1 MFGRR
6 QFAKAMGVAAFAV
19 PAIGRAKKFPA
30 GRVTMVVP
38 FPAGAATDISAR
50 VYAERLS
57 AIWGQPVVIDNKGGG
72 NGIPAA
78 ESVARAK
85 PDGLTL
91 FATSAMTQVVNPAIY
106 DKLPYDPIADFA
118 PISRMGTSP
127 FVLLVDRNSPINTAA
142 ELTAKLKA
150 EPGKHNYGAGALPA
164 RVASELYKMAAGV
177 DAVYVGYKSN
187 PQAIPDV
194 QSGLLTFMM
203 IDTVNAK
210 IAMDRG
216 ALKGLFV
223 TDSERYAAVPAMPTA
238 AEAGLPEVLLTTWTG
253 FYAPKGTPAEIVD
266 RINADLYAV
275 SAMPEVVERLAALG
289 GTPKLM
295 RPAEFAAFAS
305 AEKERWGQ
313 IIRRANIKVE

>member
-1 MFGRR
+1 
-6 QFAKAMGVAAFAV
+6 
-19 PAIGRAKKFPA
+19 
-30 GRVTMVVP
+30 MVVP

-57 AIWGQPVVIDNKGGG
+57 ALWGQPVVIDNKGGG

-85 PDGLTL
+85 PDGLTI

-106 DKLPYDPIADFA
+106 DKLPYDPIADFEA
-118 PISRMGTSP
+118 VTRMGTSP
-127 FVLLVDRNSPINTAA
+127 FVLLVDRNSPINSAA

-210 IAMDRG
+210 IAIDRG

-223 TDSERYAAVPAMPTA
+223 TDGERYAAVARH
-238 AEAGLPEVLLTTWTG
+238 AERGRG
-253 FYAPKGTPAEIVD
+253 
-266 RINADLYAV
+266 
-275 SAMPEVVERLAALG
+275 RLARGAAHDLDRLLCAQGHAARDRAAHQRRHPHRRRHSRRCWSVSTRLG
-289 GTPKLM
+289 GAPRLM
-295 RPAEFAAFAS
+295 NPEDFAAFTRS
-305 AEKERWGQ
+305 EKERWGQ

>member
-1 MFGRR
+1 MTLG
-6 QFAKAMGVAAFAV
+6 AVAVSA
-19 PAIGRAKKFPA
+19 PAIVHAQKFPA

-50 VYAERLS
+50 IYAERLS
-57 AIWGQPVVIDNKGGG
+57 ALWGQPVVIDNKGGG

-85 PDGLTL
+85 PDGMTI
-91 FATSAMTQVVNPAIY
+91 FATSAMTQAVNPAIY
-106 DKLPYDPIADFA
+106 DKLPYDPIADFEA
-118 PISRMGTSP
+118 VTRMGTSP
-127 FVLLVDRNSPINTAA
+127 FVLLVDRNSPINSAA
-142 ELTAKLKA
+142 ELTARLKA
-150 EPGKHNYGAGALPA
+150 EPGKYNYGAGALPA

-210 IAMDRG
+210 IAMERG

-223 TDSERYAAVPAMPTA
+223 TDAERYASVPNMPSAV
-238 AEAGLPEVLLTTWTG
+238 EAGLPEVQLTTWTG
-253 FYAPKGTPAEIVD
+253 FYVPKGTPREIVQ
-266 RINADLYAV
+266 RINADIRTVA
-275 SAMPEVVERLAALG
+275 AQPEVLERLAALG
-289 GTPKLM
+289 GAPRLM
-295 RPAEFAAFAS
+295 SPEEFAAFTRS
-305 AEKERWGQ
+305 EKERWGQ